1 MSLSNNIVANS
12 RKLIE
17 LLQNKYV
24 VDYFQRE
31 YKWEYKH
38 IEQLLVD
45 LEASFLSNY
54 NNSDNISDVNGKYNS
69 YYLGPVVICEKGNI
83 RSIVDGQ
90 QRLTSITLLLI
101 YLNNLQ
107 KDSEDPEEI
116 SPLIFSKKGGR
127 KSYNIE
133 VPDRTKILDALFN
146 DTDYNLEEEA
156 DESVRNMY
164 DRFTDISNIFSEELK
179 GEKLPLFIEWL
190 KEKVVFVEILA
201 YTDEN
206 AYTIFETMNDR
217 GLNLT
222 PTEMLKGYL
231 LTHLKEPE
239 KIEELNFLWKEKISN
254 LHRYTTQEDLEF
266 IRAWLRSQYAES
278 IRSGSRGAENE
289 DFEKIGTRF
298 HTWVKD
304 NHKKIGLTNSSS
316 YYHFIKGDFE
326 FYSSLYERIKSF
338 ESKYHSPIGRLNLT
352 SFWGIA
358 SSLSYPLLMSPVNKL
373 DDEETTLEKLK
384 AVSTYIDILI
394 VTRAINYKG
403 NSQSFL
409 RYIIYSLVK
418 EIRNK
423 SLVDL
428 KEILREKISSSKES
442 INEIDNFYVNGG
454 NRKFIHYMMAR
465 IIHFVEHHIYKNDSI
480 EMYDLMVARKH
491 NRFVLTPII
500 TDYNKYFE
508 SFENEP
514 TYYSTEKKIG
524 NYLLIRNPVSLEFL
538 PVSNISK
545 INLLKDENRLV
556 SCLTKS
562 YDLGLDGNDYLRN
575 NGFLPF
581 DNFQESI
588 NQRTKALNALIK
600 IIWSV
605 DNI

>member
-45 LEASFLSNY
+45 LEASFLANY
-54 NNSDNISDVNGKYNS
+54 ETTDQISDVNGKYNS

-90 QRLTSITLLLI
+90 QRLTSVTLLLI

-107 KDSEDPEEI
+107 KESEDPEEI
-116 SPLIFSKKGGR
+116 TSLIFSKKGGR

-146 DTDYNLEEEA
+146 NTDYNLDEEA

-164 DRFTDISNIFSEELK
+164 ERFSDITNIFSEGLK
-179 GEKLPLFIEWL
+179 GDKLPLFIEWL

-239 KIEELNFLWKEKISN
+239 KIEELNYIWKEKISN
-254 LHRYTTQEDLEF
+254 LHRYSTQEDLEF
-266 IRAWLRSQYAES
+266 IRAWLRSQYADS

-304 NHKKIGLTNSSS
+304 NHKKIGLSNSNS

-326 FYSSLYERIKSF
+326 FYSSLYEKIKSY
-338 ESKYHSPIGRLNLT
+338 ESKYHSEIERLNLT
-352 SFWGIA
+352 SYWGIA
-358 SSLSYPLLMSPVNKL
+358 SSLSYPLLMASVNKL
-373 DDEETTLEKLK
+373 DDEDTILEKLK
-384 AVSTYIDILI
+384 TVSTYIDILI

-409 RYIIYSLVK
+409 RYTIYSLVK

-423 SLVDL
+423 SLIEL
-428 KEILREKISSSKES
+428 KGVLREKITSSKES
-442 INEIDNFYVNGG
+442 INEIEGFSVNGG
-454 NRKFIHYMMAR
+454 NRKFIHYLMAR
-465 IIHFVEHHIYKNDSI
+465 IIHYVERHIYDNDTI
-480 EMYDLMVARKH
+480 EMYDLMAARKY

-500 TDYNKYFE
+500 SDYNKYFE

-524 NYLLIRNPVSLEFL
+524 NYLLIRNPVSIEFS
-538 PVSNISK
+538 PVTRNSK
-545 INLLKDENRLV
+545 INLLKDENRIV
-556 SCLTKS
+556 SSLTNS
-562 YDLGLDGNDYLRN
+562 YTLESTDNDYLRN
-575 NGFLPF
+575 NGFIPF
-581 DNFQESI
+581 ENFHKSI
-588 NQRTKALNALIK
+588 NDRTMALNNLIK
-600 IIWSV
+600 KIWDV

>member
-54 NNSDNISDVNGKYNS
+54 NSEDHISDVNKKYNS
-69 YYLGPVVICEKGNI
+69 YYLGPVIICEKGNI

-116 SPLIFSKKGGR
+116 ASLVFSKKGGR

-146 DTDYNLEEEA
+146 NSDYNLDTET

-164 DRFTDISNIFSEELK
+164 DRFMDIANVFSEELK
-179 GEKLPLFIEWL
+179 GNKLPIFIEWL

-231 LTHLKEPE
+231 LTHLKEPD
-239 KIEELNFLWKEKISN
+239 KIDELNVLWKEKISN
-254 LHRYTTQEDLEF
+254 LHKYSTQEDLEF
-266 IRAWLRSQYAES
+266 IRAWLRSQFAES

-304 NHKKIGLTNSSS
+304 NHKKIGLSTPNS
-316 YYHFIKGDFE
+316 YYFFIKGDFE
-326 FYSSLYERIKSF
+326 FYSYIYEKIKAY
-338 ESKYHSPIGRLNLT
+338 ENKYHPEIERLNLT
-352 SFWGIA
+352 SYWGIA
-358 SSLSYPLLMSPVNKL
+358 SSLSYPLLMASINKL
-373 DDEETTLEKLK
+373 DDEETILEKLK
-384 AVSTYIDILI
+384 AVTTYIDILI
-394 VTRAINYKG
+394 ITRAINYKG
-403 NSQSFL
+403 NSQTFL
-409 RYIIYSLVK
+409 RYTIFSLVK

-423 SLVDL
+423 PLDEL
-428 KEILREKISSSKES
+428 KEILKEKIESGRES
-442 INEIDNFYVNGG
+442 IDDIDKFSVNSG
-454 NRKFIHYMMAR
+454 NKKFIHYLMAR
-465 IIHFVEHHIYKNDSI
+465 ITHYVEHHLYGNKSI
-480 EMYDLMVARKH
+480 NMHDLMAARKYD
-491 NRFVLTPII
+491 RFVLTPII
-500 TDYNKYFE
+500 NDYDKF
-508 SFENEP
+508 SDFFENEP
-514 TYYSTEKKIG
+514 IYHSTEKKIG
-524 NYLLIRNPVSLEFL
+524 NFLLIPNPVSIEFT
-538 PVSNISK
+538 PISNDSK
-545 INLLKDENRLV
+545 MNLLKGESKIV
-556 SCLTKS
+556 SSLTKS
-562 YDLGLDGNDYLRN
+562 YDIKADSNDYLRN
-575 NGFLPF
+575 NGFKAF
-581 DNFQESI
+581 ESFHI
-588 NQRTKALNALIK
+588 SIIERTNALNELIK
-600 IIWSV
+600 IIWGV
-605 DNI
+605 KNI